1 MATILIVD
9 DEITF
14 AKNAAKY
21 LARFGHTTATA
32 ATVAEGK
39 TLAESQ
45 KPEVLVLDYRLPD
58 GTGLEFIE
66 HIRASDPAV
75 HIILITGH
83 GTIELAV
90 DAMKAGANDLLTK
103 PVSLMELRE
112 RIDGLMQQQRDA
124 SRLRYF
130 EARERSAS
138 QSILGQSPAIREL
151 QQRIERMS
159 AIDAVGMLPPILI
172 GGETGTG
179 KELVARA
186 CHYLSPRSAKPFIEI
201 NCAAMPPTLLE
212 TELFGHE
219 RGAFTDAKE
228 RKIGLL
234 EAADG
239 GTLFLDEVGDMD
251 LALQAKLLKVIE
263 DGRFRRIG
271 SVQEQQVCV
280 RIVAATNHDLEARVA
295 EGAFR
300 ADLYFRLRV
309 LQLLVPPLRD
319 REGDA
324 VFLARHFC
332 QVMGQRYRRE
342 DVKLGKAAEA
352 AIAAYRWPGNVRELR
367 NVIEQA
373 VMLAAGDII
382 EPRELMLSSAA
393 SNPPRDTSLLP
404 SPPAEAGSALDRRE
418 RELLVQAMTN
428 ANHNVSQAARTL
440 GISRDTL
447 RYRLEK
453 HGLKE

>member
-9 DEITF
+9 DEVTF

-21 LARFGHTTATA
+21 LERFGHTVSTA

-39 TLAESQ
+39 AQAEAQ

-66 HIRASDPAV
+66 HIRATDPAV

-103 PVSLMELRE
+103 PVSLLELRE
-112 RIDGLMQQQRDA
+112 RIDGLMQEQRDA

-151 QQRIERMS
+151 QQRIERMAS
-159 AIDAVGMLPPILI
+159 IDAEGMLPPILI

-251 LALQAKLLKVIE
+251 LALQAKLLKIIE
-263 DGRFRRIG
+263 DGRFRRVG

-280 RIVAATNHDLEARVA
+280 RIVAATNRDLPARV
-295 EGAFR
+295 EQGAFR

-309 LQLLVPPLRD
+309 LQLTVPPLRERD
-319 REGDA
+319 GDA

-332 QVMGQRYRRE
+332 QVLGQRYRRE
-342 DVKLGKAAEA
+342 EVRLGAAAEA
-352 AIAAYRWPGNVRELR
+352 AIAAHRWPGNVRELR

-373 VMLAAGDII
+373 VMLAVNDTI
-382 EPRELMLSSAA
+382 EARDLMLLPPGVGSSA
-393 SNPPRDTSLLP
+393 SSVSSLPL
-404 SPPAEAGSALDRRE
+404 AEPGSALDRQE
-418 RELLVQAMTN
+418 RELLVQAMN
-428 ANHNVSQAARTL
+428 ESNHNVSQAARSL